1 MRDALID
8 CIVKNNDARVEMSE
22 EATYEPTGNGTE
34 VAMLRFLQSNEIS
47 VQDLLTQ
54 RQREAEHECSI
65 PFNPERKRQTTVY
78 RPFKGADYVRI
89 VVKGAPEV
97 VLPLCNFYLDSM
109 GSINHLDERKNMD
122 VLNRQILENYAKSG
136 LRTLVYAYK
145 DMNSDEWENLQVE
158 NRNFILEEDRYIV
171 EEGLTFVAGFGILDP
186 PRVNLSVCFS
196 HLR

>member
-1 MRDALID
+1 
-8 CIVKNNDARVEMSE
+8 MSE
-22 EATYEPTGNGTE
+22 DATYEPTGNGTE

-47 VQDLLTQ
+47 VQELLTQ

-122 VLNRQILENYAKSG
+122 VLNRQILENYAKKSG
-136 LRTLVYAYK
+136 LRTFAYAYK
-145 DMNSDEWENLQVE
+145 DINSDEWENLQAE

-171 EEGLTFVAGFGILDP
+171 EEGLTFVAGFGIED
-186 PRVNLSVCFS
+186 
-196 HLR
+196 